1 MHTHGSPRTAR
12 AIQNRTADRGKLRV
26 VCFSTYVSDRSRQ
39 TPKHADVRNFLLA
52 LRGERVEGVSAIP
65 VAGEERSLSVTNAN
79 DSIDWFG
86 QMVVDYLTQNGIGA
100 PPLGFV
106 PVPTSKATIDSSSGP
121 WTSLLAISIASNG
134 LEEVDIIDALRWRR
148 AIPPPSQRATTAA
161 ELYENL
167 AVTRRLHPDVPLV
180 LVDYLYTSS
189 ATIRACAARLEEQG
203 VRVLLALCAGR
214 TTDQVDNGPFT
225 VVVGD
230 VSSFE
235 PGH

>member
-1 MHTHGSPRTAR
+1 MHTHESPETAR
-12 AIQNRTADRGKLRV
+12 AIQNQATAPGKLRV
-26 VCFSTYVSDRSRQ
+26 VCFSTYVSDRSRR
-39 TPKHADVRNFLLA
+39 TERHADVRNFLLA
-52 LRGERVEGVSAIP
+52 LRGERVEGVAKIP
-65 VAGEERSLSVTNAN
+65 IGGEERLLSATNAN

-86 QMVVDYLTQNGIGA
+86 EMVVHYLLENGIGA
-100 PPLGFV
+100 PPLGIV
-106 PVPTSKATIDSSSGP
+106 PVPTSKATIDSSAGP

-134 LEEVDIIDALRWRR
+134 LEEADIIDTLRWRQ

-167 AVTRRLHPDVPLV
+167 AVTRRLDPQVPLV

-189 ATIRACAARLEEQG
+189 ATLRACAARLEEQG
-203 VRVLLALCAGR
+203 VRVPLALCAGR
-214 TTDQVDNGPFT
+214 TTDRVDHGAFT

-230 VSSFE
+230 VSAFE